1 MIDPYP
7 IGRRRRGGTPMRP
20 LSLPPVPDNVVD
32 FYRGLGCPF
41 RDSKTDERIT
51 ELTDYQHR
59 FIRQHL
65 AHRLY
70 LQLKG
75 QKMGI
80 SSLGIVILLW
90 EALTRCAGYELVVIA
105 QSHDQAKDHA
115 HDARLFMADSIFRD
129 YVITKKHQVP
139 GLVGDELTKIRRI
152 YLVNPKGGRPTR
164 IHILSPS
171 PGQVASLKRV
181 KFIWAS
187 DITFSDLT
195 APAQEKYFRT
205 LTSRLVMTE
214 GSIMIECPTMGAPGP
229 IYQIEEDWKAQVEAG
244 IPLGRHDW
252 FVDYMYVTEAI
263 AAGVVTQE
271 AIDAERKKHGPMF
284 DALFMCKWFHGG
296 NTWYK
301 EEQFRWDTENKSGW
315 WNYK

>member
-1 MIDPYP
+1 MRHPYP
-7 IGRRRRGGTPMRP
+7 IARRRRGGTPQRA
-20 LSLPPVPDNVVD
+20 LSLPPVPDNILD
-32 FYRGLGCPF
+32 FYQELGCPF

-51 ELTDYQHR
+51 KLTDYQHR
-59 FIRQHL
+59 FIQNHMDY
-65 AHRLY
+65 RLY

-105 QSHDQAKDHA
+105 QNHEQAKDHA
-115 HDARLFMADSIFRD
+115 HDARLFLSDSKYKD

-139 GLVGDELTKIRRI
+139 GLLGDELTKIKRI
-152 YLVNPKGGRPTR
+152 YLVNPNGGRPTR

-187 DITFSDLT
+187 DITFSELT

-205 LTSRLVMTE
+205 LTSRLVLTE
-214 GSIMIECPTMGAPGP
+214 GTIMIECPTMGALGP
-229 IYQIEEDWKAQVEAG
+229 IFKIEEDWKAQVEAG
-244 IPLGRHDW
+244 IPIKRHDW
-252 FVDYMYVTEAI
+252 FVDHMYVTEAI

-271 AIDAERKKHGPMF
+271 IIDAERKKNPGMF
-284 DALFMCKWFHGG
+284 DALYMCKWFHGG
-296 NTWYK
+296 NTWY
-301 EEQFRWDTENKSGW
+301 EEGQFKWDNDEQGRTVGV
-315 WNYK
+315 